1 MTGNLLGEPV
11 LPFVKEE
18 VERRQKVY
26 GKGIDGSE
34 QRTTAEL
41 LYMNNRNSWI
51 KLASS
56 VSIDDINRL
65 PKNLIDKDK
74 FKGLNLAK
82 KAILFNS
89 LSELDH
95 TDSYR
100 FRAGVGKSNE
110 LFSMGDISFNSTGP
124 GLSDMSVDVGSPPLY
139 GLGGNEQ
146 GIVPAPGITGV
157 SVETRNNGSIKTAT
171 VNIVAYNRFQ
181 FEIIE
186 LLYLRLGF
194 TVMLEYGWDKYI
206 DDNGNLQDTG
216 NTVIEDSF
224 FKEDGVGQFTM
235 LNKINEFKEK
245 YSGNYDGF
253 FGRIKNFAWDFGTD
267 GTYTIK
273 IDLITLGDIVES
285 LKVNVSPTAE
295 QKKNL
300 DASAK
305 EVKKFGEAK
314 DSIILA
320 NRNNSKLSAYL
331 YDTIGSTK
339 FDSTDYFNM
348 AVEVNA
354 NDSGYAYKEKLDLN
368 YNYYVRFG
376 ELIKLIQQYIIPK
389 INPSDEAL
397 KFEEGNVD
405 TTLINY
411 TPNLVSFDPRICI
424 FNYQDGAINQDDITD
439 IYVPQYTKSLVSAL
453 AQKGTGNKKEDS
465 SAGNTDVA
473 SSAAD
478 NETPDY
484 GTITVKQKGTI
495 AVSTNRNKKSKDVDA
510 TYTAKILKVEGN
522 TITHQ
527 DKNGKPIT
535 REYDLTTGVATGK
548 DSNTQ
553 GGNNYTI
560 TYSITDLA
568 TFDKAVGG
576 DSSKSAIAA
585 NSVVYLKLY
594 NIYVNYACIFEQIT
608 KNTDKNGNTSVFK
621 FLQGICNAINSSFAN
636 VTEITPQI
644 KDDKIITFVERKP
657 PMGLLKNLDAFEGV
671 RSGESV
677 TLQVYGFD
685 QGRRE
690 SNFLQ
695 QIKFNTKITPELGNM
710 ISIGATAAG
719 TTPGE
724 EATGISKWNKGLR
737 DRFQLS
743 VSLNDKVPTN
753 TKSKTNEDTIAAE
766 QEKVDAAQQSE
777 TGEKVTYNG
786 KNEEFKK
793 KVNPS
798 TGVIKALKSS
808 FNITFDVPIGN
819 GTRYEDVFS
828 DSEGT
833 DIKKFEGQS
842 KLASGAKKQRIRGQG
857 YIRITI
863 DKDGALVKPS
873 PVIKKYDTYGDGLHL
888 EDLPNAYINGYNN
901 KKSGKNAVGYLILK
915 KADDNYKAHYAMSGE
930 TKKNV
935 PINDS
940 GETGR
945 QYQHSYSLVHIGKK
959 DEEFKLIQDKILEK
973 LTEAYAVPA
982 VNADEKSAAEIQAE
996 ADKKVLD
1003 DFKSVVGGNYSA
1015 YLAQMFGGKPT
1026 LAEGETSSVSTIS
1039 KRLTQYFPNKN
1050 SEYVGMGKSAYKT
1063 YLEKYFGKNY
1073 SETGHPSSQI
1083 GFIPVEFT
1091 MDMDGIAGWRIYN
1104 KINIQQQFLPK
1115 QYKEALEFLITG
1127 VSHDIGPDGWT
1138 TKLKTLSTSN
1148 IDAPPTI
1155 KRNPA
1160 PKVSA
1165 TSGGGG
1171 GGGGDFDPGG
1181 RYTKNRSGGNAAV
1194 HNGVPVENGFL
1205 HRVKGLLVHDKEL
1218 QARCIMANQTD
1229 KYRLR
1234 LHKDAMPHF
1243 KNLLNAY
1250 ESAIASDG
1258 KTFLQKYGKLKI
1270 NSCYRCIEVTP
1281 SGRKAAAPGKSR
1293 HGLGIAIDLSQPAK
1307 YEEVHSWFVANA
1319 PELGWMRIRIFGDP
1333 PINETWH
1340 WECQFMG
1347 PYKKMPSSSF
1357 VESNIKKNG
1366 KNGRKQYTV
1375 SPQKCTGMEKIKS
1388 SYVVDASVFEKQKS
1402 IQNAGVYS

>member
-389 INPSDEAL
+389 ITPSDEAL

-453 AQKGTGNKKEDS
+453 AQ
-465 SAGNTDVA
+465 
-473 SSAAD
+473 
-478 NETPDY
+478 
-484 GTITVKQKGTI
+484 Q
-495 AVSTNRNKKSKDVDA
+495 
-510 TYTAKILKVEGN
+510 
-522 TITHQ
+522 
-527 DKNGKPIT
+527 
-535 REYDLTTGVATGK
+535 
-548 DSNTQ
+548 
-553 GGNNYTI
+553 
-560 TYSITDLA
+560 
-568 TFDKAVGG
+568 
-576 DSSKSAIAA
+576 
-585 NSVVYLKLY
+585 
-594 NIYVNYACIFEQIT
+594 
-608 KNTDKNGNTSVFK
+608 
-621 FLQGICNAINSSFAN
+621 
-636 VTEITPQI
+636 EI
-644 KDDKIITFVERKP
+644 
-657 PMGLLKNLDAFEGV
+657 
-671 RSGESV
+671 
-677 TLQVYGFD
+677 
-685 QGRRE
+685 
-690 SNFLQ
+690 
-695 QIKFNTKITPELGNM
+695 
-710 ISIGATAAG
+710 
-719 TTPGE
+719 
-724 EATGISKWNKGLR
+724 
-737 DRFQLS
+737 
-743 VSLNDKVPTN
+743 
-753 TKSKTNEDTIAAE
+753 
-766 QEKVDAAQQSE
+766 
-777 TGEKVTYNG
+777 
-786 KNEEFKK
+786 KK
-793 KVNPS
+793 KIQVQ
-798 TGVIKALKSS
+798 VIL
-808 FNITFDVPIGN
+808 
-819 GTRYEDVFS
+819 
-828 DSEGT
+828 
-833 DIKKFEGQS
+833 
-842 KLASGAKKQRIRGQG
+842 
-857 YIRITI
+857 
-863 DKDGALVKPS
+863 
-873 PVIKKYDTYGDGLHL
+873 
-888 EDLPNAYINGYNN
+888 
-901 KKSGKNAVGYLILK
+901 
-915 KADDNYKAHYAMSGE
+915 M
-930 TKKNV
+930 
-935 PINDS
+935 
-940 GETGR
+940 
-945 QYQHSYSLVHIGKK
+945 
-959 DEEFKLIQDKILEK
+959 
-973 LTEAYAVPA
+973 
-982 VNADEKSAAEIQAE
+982 
-996 ADKKVLD
+996 
-1003 DFKSVVGGNYSA
+1003 
-1015 YLAQMFGGKPT
+1015 
-1026 LAEGETSSVSTIS
+1026 
-1039 KRLTQYFPNKN
+1039 
-1050 SEYVGMGKSAYKT
+1050 
-1063 YLEKYFGKNY
+1063 
-1073 SETGHPSSQI
+1073 
-1083 GFIPVEFT
+1083 
-1091 MDMDGIAGWRIYN
+1091 
-1104 KINIQQQFLPK
+1104 
-1115 QYKEALEFLITG
+1115 
-1127 VSHDIGPDGWT
+1127 
-1138 TKLKTLSTSN
+1138 
-1148 IDAPPTI
+1148 
-1155 KRNPA
+1155 
-1160 PKVSA
+1160 
-1165 TSGGGG
+1165 
-1171 GGGGDFDPGG
+1171 
-1181 RYTKNRSGGNAAV
+1181 
-1194 HNGVPVENGFL
+1194 
-1205 HRVKGLLVHDKEL
+1205 
-1218 QARCIMANQTD
+1218 
-1229 KYRLR
+1229 
-1234 LHKDAMPHF
+1234 
-1243 KNLLNAY
+1243 
-1250 ESAIASDG
+1250 
-1258 KTFLQKYGKLKI
+1258 
-1270 NSCYRCIEVTP
+1270 
-1281 SGRKAAAPGKSR
+1281 
-1293 HGLGIAIDLSQPAK
+1293 
-1307 YEEVHSWFVANA
+1307 
-1319 PELGWMRIRIFGDP
+1319 
-1333 PINETWH
+1333 
-1340 WECQFMG
+1340 
-1347 PYKKMPSSSF
+1347 
-1357 VESNIKKNG
+1357 
-1366 KNGRKQYTV
+1366 
-1375 SPQKCTGMEKIKS
+1375 
-1388 SYVVDASVFEKQKS
+1388 
-1402 IQNAGVYS
+1402 